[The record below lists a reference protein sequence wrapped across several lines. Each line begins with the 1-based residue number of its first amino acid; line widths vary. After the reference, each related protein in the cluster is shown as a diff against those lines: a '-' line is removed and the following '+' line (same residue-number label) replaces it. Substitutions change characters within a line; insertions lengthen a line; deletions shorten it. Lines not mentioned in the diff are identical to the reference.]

1 MIAGCILNGMNGRA
15 HDKASYFVRISGIR
29 APIDERP
36 VASMAVMNVLDERS
50 VLEDCAPYLMT
61 KGCKGTSINPLLAQR
76 GIRLLRPIGFAYSS
90 ERITRS
96 GCLRLNALPFR
107 RITSAVGFGASCA
120 RVSELPHDA
129 RAASI
134 ADPQAGCALCG
145 ARSR

>member
-61 KGCKGTSINPLLAQR
+61 KGVQGDFHQSSSRAAWNPPVATNR
-76 GIRLLRPIGFAYSS
+76 IRLFL
-90 ERITRS
+90 
-96 GCLRLNALPFR
+96 
-107 RITSAVGFGASCA
+107 
-120 RVSELPHDA
+120 
-129 RAASI
+129 
-134 ADPQAGCALCG
+134 
-145 ARSR
+145 